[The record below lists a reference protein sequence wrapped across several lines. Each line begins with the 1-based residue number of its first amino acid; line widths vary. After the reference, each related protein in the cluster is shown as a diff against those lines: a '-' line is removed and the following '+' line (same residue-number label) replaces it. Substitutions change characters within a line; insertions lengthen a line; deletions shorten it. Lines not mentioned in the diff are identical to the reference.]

1 MGLAGAGGIGFA
13 LGAHFAPGSAALR
26 SALKSVRNQNHFLE
40 EKVGELS
47 AAGSLPSAGAESPSL
62 DFDTIGSILQ
72 GGDWKALIPIVL
84 KNPGLL
90 KVGLEA
96 IQGKVGEGQAK
107 PGTDA
112 AGKPAAPAGANYI

>member
-26 SALKSVRNQNHFLE
+26 SALKSVRNQNHHLE
-40 EKVGELS
+40 GQILDLQNAAPTAGGAVTGGGADFAAIGE
-47 AAGSLPSAGAESPSL
+47 
-62 DFDTIGSILQ
+62 ILA

-84 KNPGLL
+84 KNPGLI

-96 IQGKVGEGQAK
+96 IQGKIGQD
-107 PGTDA
+107 PSQ
-112 AGKPAAPAGANYI
+112 KPAAPAGQAPAGATQI